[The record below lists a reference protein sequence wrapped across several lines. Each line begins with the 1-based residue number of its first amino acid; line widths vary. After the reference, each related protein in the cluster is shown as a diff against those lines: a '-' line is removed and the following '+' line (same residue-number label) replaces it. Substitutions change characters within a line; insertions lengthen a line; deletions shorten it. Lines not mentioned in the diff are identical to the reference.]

1 MASSAGEE
9 SPSIAKM
16 PRIEKRQ
23 FLAAWKTEFPW
34 VTYSHAE
41 GMRCQYCVDAGKKN
55 AFTKGCDKY
64 KKDALAK
71 HALTIDH

>member
-1 MASSAGEE
+1 MASNVGEE
-9 SPSIAKM
+9 SPFTAKR

-41 GMRCQYCVDAGKKN
+41 GMRCQYCIDAGKKN
-55 AFTKGCDKY
+55 AFTKGYDKY
-64 KKDALAK
+64 KML
-71 HALTIDH
+71 